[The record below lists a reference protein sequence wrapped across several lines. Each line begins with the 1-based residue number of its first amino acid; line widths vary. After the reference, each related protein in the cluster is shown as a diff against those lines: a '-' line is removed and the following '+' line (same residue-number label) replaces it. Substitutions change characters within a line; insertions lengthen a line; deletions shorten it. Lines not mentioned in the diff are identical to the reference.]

1 MTKDLF
7 STHSELYQQARPQ
20 YSSEILDTILA
31 YVPERGLA
39 WDCGAGSGQF
49 TQLLAP
55 HFAQVLATDLSE
67 RQLQQAPVFANVR
80 YLQAAAEHSHCAPAS
95 VDLVCVAQA
104 IHWFDFT
111 TFYAE
116 VKRVLKPE
124 GVLAVIGYGLIQLQ
138 DVELQHAL
146 QQLYFKTLQGYWDP
160 ERRYIDEHYQ
170 TIPFPFQEL
179 AVPALALHYT
189 WSSMQLLQYL
199 ATWSGVQHYQRQHPQ
214 EDPLLE
220 MRECLATKANP
231 QVKLSFPV
239 LLRVGRQAASELA

>member
-1 MTKDLF
+1 MAKDLF
-7 STHSELYQQARPQ
+7 SANSELYQQARPQ
-20 YSSEILDTILA
+20 YSTEILDAILT
-31 YVPERGLA
+31 YVPERALA

-49 TQLLAP
+49 TQLVAP
-55 HFAQVLATDLSE
+55 HFAQVFATDLSE
-67 RQLQQAPVFANVR
+67 QQLQQAPVFANVR
-80 YLQAAAEHSHCAPAS
+80 YLQATAEHSPCASAS

-104 IHWFDFT
+104 IHWFNFT

-146 QQLYFKTLQGYWDP
+146 QELYFKTLQGYWDP
-160 ERRYIDEHYQ
+160 ERRYIDENYQ

-179 AVPALALHYT
+179 AVPALALRYT

-199 ATWSGVQHYQRQHPQ
+199 ATWSGVQHYQRQHQ
-214 EDPLLE
+214 QDPLQNI
-220 MRECLATKANP
+220 RQCLVAKGNP
-231 QVKLSFPV
+231 RVKLSFPV
-239 LLRVGRQAASELA
+239 LLRVGRQFESEVA

>member
-1 MTKDLF
+1 MAKDLF
-7 STHSELYQQARPQ
+7 SANSELYQQARPQ
-20 YSSEILDTILA
+20 YSTEILDAILT
-31 YVPERGLA
+31 YVPERALA

-49 TQLLAP
+49 TQLVAP

-67 RQLQQAPVFANVR
+67 QQLQQAPVFANVR
-80 YLQAAAEHSHCAPAS
+80 YLQATAEHSPCASAS

-104 IHWFDFT
+104 IHWFNFT

-138 DVELQHAL
+138 DVELQYAL

-179 AVPALALHYT
+179 AVPTLALRYT
-189 WSSMQLLQYL
+189 WSSMQLLRYL
-199 ATWSGVQHYQRQHPQ
+199 ATWSGVQHYQRQHQ
-214 EDPLLE
+214 QDPLQNI
-220 MRECLATKANP
+220 RQCLVTKGNP
-231 QVKLSFPV
+231 EVTLSFPV
-239 LLRVGRQAASELA
+239 LLRVGRQFASEVA